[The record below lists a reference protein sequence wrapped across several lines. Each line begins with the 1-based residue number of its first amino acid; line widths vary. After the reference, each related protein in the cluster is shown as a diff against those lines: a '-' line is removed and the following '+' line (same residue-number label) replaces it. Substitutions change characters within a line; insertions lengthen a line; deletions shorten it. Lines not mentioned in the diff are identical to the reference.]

1 MEATNAWYSMSF
13 ITWGQK
19 NKSKEHA
26 YATFHLSKNH
36 SSQFSALK
44 AQHAEDP

>member
-1 MEATNAWYSMSF
+1 MEATNAGYSMSF

-26 YATFHLSKNH
+26 SATFHLSENH
-36 SSQFSALK
+36 SSQFGALK
-44 AQHAEDP
+44 AQCAEAP